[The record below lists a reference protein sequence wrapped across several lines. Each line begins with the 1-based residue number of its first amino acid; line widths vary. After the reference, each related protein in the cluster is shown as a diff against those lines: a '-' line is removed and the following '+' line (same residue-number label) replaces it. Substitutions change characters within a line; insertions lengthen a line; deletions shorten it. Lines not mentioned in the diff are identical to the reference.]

1 MLNHHALPPRKALP
15 LFLRSTPIGLTK
27 FSAGTVQANLL
38 TFKEKRRSPHEYHQG
53 KLNTNE

>member
-1 MLNHHALPPRKALP
+1 MFNHYPLPPSQTPP

-27 FSAGTVQANLL
+27 FSGCTALAFLVTLI
-38 TFKEKRRSPHEYHQG
+38 EKRRSPHEYHQG